1 MDTYSGRGKRTAL
14 RNEELAVPWVVNV
27 ADDTRRPTMERT
39 MRTIW
44 LGKLAV
50 LAGLALFAVSAIAQS
65 QKDGEDQSQIKQIKL
80 TEKQVRD
87 FISAQ
92 KQLAPLASKLE
103 SAADKPDVALQK
115 QIEQITKSNGFSSL
129 DEFDDVAANI
139 LLVFVGL
146 DPQSGQFTEPPEQ
159 IKKDIDELKQDK
171 QLSQKDKDQ
180 ALAEMQEA
188 LKRAA
193 PLQFKENV
201 AVVKKYQK
209 QLDQVTPS
217 HEAEKQEPGKK

>member
-1 MDTYSGRGKRTAL
+1 
-14 RNEELAVPWVVNV
+14 
-27 ADDTRRPTMERT
+27 MERT

-50 LAGLALFAVSAIAQS
+50 LAGLALFATSAIAQS
-65 QKDGEDQSQIKQIKL
+65 QKDGQDQPQLKQIKL

-92 KQLAPLASKLE
+92 KQLTPLASKLE
-103 SAADKPDVALQK
+103 SATDTPDPALQK
-115 QIEQITKSNGFSSL
+115 QVEQIAKSNGFSTL

-139 LLVFVGL
+139 SLVLAGL
-146 DPQSGQFTEPPEQ
+146 DAQSGQFTEPPDQ
-159 IKKDIDELKQDK
+159 IKKDMDELKQDK

-180 ALAEMQEA
+180 ALAQMQEA
-188 LKRAA
+188 LKSAA

-209 QLDQVTPS
+209 ELDQVTPQ
-217 HEAEKQEPGKK
+217 ETEKQEPGKK

>member
-1 MDTYSGRGKRTAL
+1 
-14 RNEELAVPWVVNV
+14 
-27 ADDTRRPTMERT
+27 MERK

-50 LAGLALFAVSAIAQS
+50 LAGLALFAASAIAQN
-65 QKDGEDQSQIKQIKL
+65 KDNKDQWQFKQIKL
-80 TEKQVRD
+80 SEKQVRD

-92 KQLAPLASKLE
+92 KQLAPLASKLDG
-103 SAADKPDVALQK
+103 AADQPNPALQK
-115 QIEQITKSNGFSSL
+115 QIEQIAKSNGFSTL

-139 LLVFVGL
+139 SLVLAGL
-146 DPQSGQFTEPPEQ
+146 DPQSGQFTEPPDQ
-159 IKKDIDELKQDK
+159 IKKDMDEIKQDK
-171 QLSQKDKDQ
+171 QMSQKDKDQ

-188 LKRAA
+188 LKNAA

-209 QLDQVTPS
+209 ELDQVTPQ
-217 HEAEKQEPGKK
+217 EPEKQEPGKK

>member
-1 MDTYSGRGKRTAL
+1 
-14 RNEELAVPWVVNV
+14 
-27 ADDTRRPTMERT
+27 MERN

-44 LGKLAV
+44 LAKLAV
-50 LAGLALFAVSAIAQS
+50 FAGLVLLAGSAIAQN
-65 QKDGEDQSQIKQIKL
+65 KDGQDQGQLKQIKL

-103 SAADKPDVALQK
+103 SAADKPDPALQQ
-115 QIEQITKSNGFSSL
+115 QIEQIAKSNGFSTL

-139 LLVFVGL
+139 SLVLAGL
-146 DPQSGQFTEPPEQ
+146 DPQSGQFTEPPDQ
-159 IKKDIDELKQDK
+159 IKKEIDELKQDK
-171 QLSQKDKDQ
+171 QVSQKDKDQ
-180 ALAEMQEA
+180 VLAQMQEA

-209 QLDQVTPS
+209 ELDEVTPQ
-217 HEAEKQEPGKK
+217 EAETQEPGKK

>member
-1 MDTYSGRGKRTAL
+1 
-14 RNEELAVPWVVNV
+14 
-27 ADDTRRPTMERT
+27 MERT

-50 LAGLALFAVSAIAQS
+50 LAGLALFATSAIAQS
-65 QKDGEDQSQIKQIKL
+65 QKDGQDQSQLKQIKL

-92 KQLAPLASKLE
+92 KQLTPLASKFE
-103 SAADKPDVALQK
+103 SAADKPDPALQK
-115 QIEQITKSNGFSSL
+115 QVEQIAKSNGFSTL

-139 LLVFVGL
+139 SLVLAGL
-146 DPQSGQFTEPPEQ
+146 DPQSGRFTEPPDQ

-188 LKRAA
+188 LKSAA

-209 QLDQVTPS
+209 ELDQVTPQ
-217 HEAEKQEPGKK
+217 EAEKQEPRRK